1 MSAIQ
6 FVKSLQLLGGKNKEI
21 TSWKGDA
28 NPENE
33 KEQTIPDDQVIVGI
47 YGKADMAGIAG
58 SLNSIENF
66 GFIIAKYE

>member
-33 KEQTIPDDQVIVGI
+33 KEQTIPDVSSLASDQIGQRRRRGNKRYI
-47 YGKADMAGIAG
+47 
-58 SLNSIENF
+58 
-66 GFIIAKYE
+66 